1 MPETEPRKLRSSFLL
16 RLKQG
21 SNGSPLIEAQIDW
34 PRTCSVLPG
43 KRILR
48 DGPEPEN
55 CTAPAA
61 PPSSNTRPAPRVPS
75 KQVKAKTLPATN
87 LRASSAVID
96 PAIAGAATV
105 AARTAPNT
113 KRATI

>member
-1 MPETEPRKLRSSFLL
+1 MPDTEPRKLRSSFLL
-16 RLKQG
+16 RLKHG
-21 SNGSPLIEAQIDW
+21 SNGSPLIEEQIDW
-34 PRTCSVLPG
+34 PRTCSVLTG
-43 KRILR
+43 SRMLR

-87 LRASSAVID
+87 LRASSADIG
-96 PAIAGAATV
+96 PAITGAAIE
-105 AARTAPNT
+105 AAKTAPNT